1 LIGGGV
7 APGIAVG
14 FGDDGG
20 TGVGCDVYTLGLSA
34 YLFYSQNY
42 YRSNCIREPRPV
54 YRNFTSPTVS
64 KNLSYSENAT
74 PPTSQYTVFS
84 QFWLRWPLLA
94 ALLTLVSCSGEPS
107 PPPTAAVS
115 PTPTA
120 VSSPKPDPV
129 ALNNQGVGKMQ
140 KQDYEGAISDFSTA
154 IKLKPDLVEA
164 YLSRG
169 VAHSL
174 TKNHKAAIADYTKA
188 LKLKPTRADAY
199 LNCADDLFVLG
210 DKAKAIADLKQAKTL
225 FTKTGDAKNAK
236 EAGARLVALQL
247 PKVEIRKSPTP
258 TDKPATDKPASPT
271 PTPEPTEEA
280 VQSDTPSDYIEG
292 NCGDL
297 AAMGLGQFRPGD
309 PNYTARRDRDGDGIA
324 CE

>member
-1 LIGGGV
+1 MQRL
-7 APGIAVG
+7 
-14 FGDDGG
+14 
-20 TGVGCDVYTLGLSA
+20 
-34 YLFYSQNY
+34 
-42 YRSNCIREPRPV
+42 
-54 YRNFTSPTVS
+54 
-64 KNLSYSENAT
+64 
-74 PPTSQYTVFS
+74 PTSKVRAQEAS
-84 QFWLRWPLLA
+84 SKA
-94 ALLTLVSCSGEPS
+94 AI
-107 PPPTAAVS
+107 A
-115 PTPTA
+115 
-120 VSSPKPDPV
+120 
-129 ALNNQGVGKMQ
+129 
-140 KQDYEGAISDFSTA
+140 DFSSA

-174 TKNHKAAIADYTKA
+174 TKNPKAAIADYTKA

-199 LNCADDLFVLG
+199 LNRADDLFVLG

-225 FTKTGDAKNAK
+225 FTKAGDVKNAK

-258 TDKPATDKPASPT
+258 TDKPATDKPASPA

-280 VQSDTPSDYIEG
+280 VQPDTPSGYIEG

-297 AAMGLGQFRPGD
+297 AARGLSRFRPGD